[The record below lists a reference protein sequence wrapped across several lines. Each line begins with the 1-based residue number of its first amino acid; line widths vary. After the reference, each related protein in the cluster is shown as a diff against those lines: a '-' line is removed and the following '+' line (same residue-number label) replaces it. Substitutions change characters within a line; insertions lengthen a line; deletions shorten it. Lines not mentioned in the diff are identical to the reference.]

1 MAKGENDDKWVGN
14 NKDEETLV
22 SGSSVGMKND
32 DQLGRKEI
40 GKKKDEAEWSMEVER
55 NTKKDEGGSGGRGG
69 GTWNA
74 LQLTLM

>member
-14 NKDEETLV
+14 NKAEETLV

-55 NTKKDEGGSGGRGG
+55 NTKKDEGGSGGA
-69 GTWNA
+69 WNA